1 MVGLYHTHQTR
12 GLGAAARLVI
22 TCWLL
27 PRRAAA
33 AAAAPVRTLLVTT
46 SARPSCHAA
55 RLALGGSDKE
65 CAESV
70 CFTNPTYRPV
80 CSCIV

>member
-1 MVGLYHTHQTR
+1 VVGLYHTQQTR
-12 GLGAAARLVI
+12 GVGAAPHLLVR
-22 TCWLL
+22 LL
-27 PRRAAA
+27 PSRAAA
-33 AAAAPVRTLLVTT
+33 AVGLVRTLLAT

-70 CFTNPTYRPV
+70 CSTNPTYRPV